1 MIRRMGRRSGS
12 GDTLPGAA
20 TKPLAGD
27 AATPAAATEPAP
39 KARLVVVEGPD
50 AGATIDARRTR
61 ALIGTHPA
69 CDLVLADAAVSRFHV
84 EIGPG
89 PDGRQIIR
97 DLDSLNGTRLDGVP
111 VIAAPL
117 APGQVI
123 TIGTTRVR
131 FGLADTPL
139 TVPVAT
145 RDHFGLLVGRSPAM
159 ARTFGMLE
167 RAAGSDATVLLLG
180 ETGTGKEAAA
190 ESIHRESDRKD
201 GPFIVVDCGALPP
214 TLLESELFGHERG
227 AFTGADTSRDGAF
240 QAAHGGTIFLDEI
253 GELPLALQPK
263 LLRVLERREVK
274 GLGRTKHVKVD
285 VRIIA
290 ATHRDLRAEVNAQR
304 FRADL
309 YYRLAVLEVTL
320 PPLRARE
327 GDLPVLVERLLEGL
341 GATSAQRAALGAP
354 SVLAELASH
363 SWSGNVREL
372 RNYLERRLAFEDL
385 AAPPATTAEVGAT
398 AAEIDLSRPLRE
410 SRETWLRPIE
420 RRYLA
425 ALVEHHRGNLTA
437 AARAAGVD
445 RITLYRLLW
454 KHGLR
459 SKDDE

>member
-1 MIRRMGRRSGS
+1 MGRWSGS
-12 GDTLPGAA
+12 ADTLPGAA
-20 TKPLAGD
+20 TKPLSAD
-27 AATPAAATEPAP
+27 AAAPDTATEPAP
-39 KARLVVVEGPD
+39 KARLVVIEGPD

-69 CDLVLADAAVSRFHV
+69 CDLVLGDPAVSRFHV

-89 PDGRQIIR
+89 PDGRHVLR
-97 DLDSLNGTRLDGVP
+97 DLDSLNGTRVDGVA
-111 VIAAPL
+111 VVAAPL
-117 APGQVI
+117 TAGQVI
-123 TIGTTRVR
+123 MIGTTRVR
-131 FGLADTPL
+131 FGIAETPL
-139 TVPVAT
+139 AVPVAT
-145 RDHFGLLVGRSPAM
+145 RDRFGLMVGRSPAM
-159 ARTFGMLE
+159 ARAFGMLE
-167 RAAGSDATVLLLG
+167 RAAASDATVLLLG

-190 ESIHRESDRKD
+190 ESIHRESNRKD

-227 AFTGADTSRDGAF
+227 AFTGADTTRQGAF
-240 QAAHGGTIFLDEI
+240 QAADGGTIFLDEI
-253 GELPLALQPK
+253 GELPLELQPK

-274 GLGRTKHVKVD
+274 GLGKTKHVKVD

-290 ATHRDLRAEVNAQR
+290 ATPRDQRGEVNTQT

-320 PPLRARE
+320 PPLRARD

-341 GATSAQRAALGAP
+341 GATDAQRATFTTPAVLG
-354 SVLAELASH
+354 ELAGH

-372 RNYLERRLAFEDL
+372 RNYLERCLAFDEL
-385 AAPPATTAEVGAT
+385 AARPAPIGEPTGTEV
-398 AAEIDLSRPLRE
+398 DLSRPLRE
-410 SRETWLRPIE
+410 SRETWLRPLE
-420 RRYLA
+420 RKYLT